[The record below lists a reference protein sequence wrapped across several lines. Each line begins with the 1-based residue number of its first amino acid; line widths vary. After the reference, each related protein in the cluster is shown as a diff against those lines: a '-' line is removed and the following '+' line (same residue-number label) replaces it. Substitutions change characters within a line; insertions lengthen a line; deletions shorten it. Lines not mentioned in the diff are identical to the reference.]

1 MFLQFTCRTIHSAT
15 FQGGGSSGAEKTHT
29 VELSSSDESSVVSEE
44 ETVKVYPI
52 KSKKRPAEKLISA
65 ENTQTQVVKES
76 LPPPSKKQ
84 KSSKFS
90 FRVL

>member
-1 MFLQFTCRTIHSAT
+1 M
-15 FQGGGSSGAEKTHT
+15 
-29 VELSSSDESSVVSEE
+29 SSSDESSVVSEE

-52 KSKKRPAEKLISA
+52 KSKKRPAENSTPIA
-65 ENTQTQVVKES
+65 NTQTQVPRES

-84 KSSKFS
+84 KASKFS